1 MPGGGV
7 AAGTLGAVDGG
18 VSHGSVSHG
27 TPGSVGGG
35 VVADVVGVGVVG
47 VLGVV
52 GVVGIVVDGSSRT
65 LVRGT
70 QVKSGSGTNPGGT
83 TSVAGACTTCG
94 RGS

>member
-1 MPGGGV
+1 
-7 AAGTLGAVDGG
+7 
-18 VSHGSVSHG
+18 VSHG
-27 TPGSVGGG
+27 TPGTVGGG
-35 VVADVVGVGVVG
+35 VVADVGVAVVGVVG

-52 GVVGIVVDGSSRT
+52 GVVGVVVDGSSRT